1 MAPIVIHSEQ
11 KTRYRFAS
19 TPLYCCR
26 SRAGATPIGEI
37 QSMFS
42 NTSDELNVIQR
53 EREYPV
59 MRAFGNAL
67 MDDEEADGRVRTRS
81 DAFREL
87 S

>member
-1 MAPIVIHSEQ
+1 
-11 KTRYRFAS
+11 
-19 TPLYCCR
+19 
-26 SRAGATPIGEI
+26 
-37 QSMFS
+37 MFS